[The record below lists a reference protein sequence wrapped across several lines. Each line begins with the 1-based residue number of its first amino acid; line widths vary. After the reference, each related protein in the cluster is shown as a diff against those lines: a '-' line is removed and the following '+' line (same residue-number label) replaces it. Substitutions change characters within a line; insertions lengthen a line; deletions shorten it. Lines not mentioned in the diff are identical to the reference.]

1 MAHSEKTIHYS
12 VDFDKSKSN
21 GSLHFTHE
29 LTLYFIHLPGYKIE
43 FAHADVLNPGGWD
56 TYLESEKSLL
66 ENDYPGIIE
75 EAKKILIAEQ
85 NLKEEDFA

>member
-12 VDFDKSKSN
+12 VDFDKSRSN
-21 GSLHFTHE
+21 GALHFTHE
-29 LTLYFIHLPGYKIE
+29 LTLYFIKVHDKIE

-56 TYLESEKSLL
+56 TYLESEKGLL

>member
-12 VDFDKSKSN
+12 VDFDKGKSN
-21 GSLHFTHE
+21 GLLHFTHE
-29 LTLYFIHLPGYKIE
+29 LIIHFMQQPGHKIE
-43 FAHADVLNPGGWD
+43 FTHADVLNPGGWD

>member
-1 MAHSEKTIHYS
+1 MAYSEKTIHYS

-21 GSLHFTHE
+21 GLLHFTHE
-29 LTLYFIHLPGYKIE
+29 LTIYFMQQPGYKIE

-56 TYLESEKSLL
+56 TYLESEKGLL